1 MIRARV
7 QHHPARAHL
16 LPRLLA
22 ALDPIPTEVITH
34 QSVPPDPWAGYKACL
49 TDPPDCDHLLIVQ
62 DDAVPVPGFAEVLPD
77 RVSVLAQIAE
87 RAEDIDEARAEAA
100 KRRADEQLAK
110 AAAMNDEDYERA
122 RLAAMRA
129 LARLQ
134 VSRHIRR
141 RG

>member
-1 MIRARV
+1 VDEVM
-7 QHHPARAHL
+7 
-16 LPRLLA
+16 LPGEDGDFGVLPGHAPLLA
-22 ALDPIPTEVITH
+22 ALRIGAMWYRKGSEMHYAFVN
-34 QSVPPDPWAGYKACL
+34 G
-49 TDPPDCDHLLIVQ
+49 
-62 DDAVPVPGFAEVLPD
+62 GFAEVLPE

-100 KRRADEQLAK
+100 KRKADEQLAK
-110 AAAMNDEDYERA
+110 ASSINDEDYERA